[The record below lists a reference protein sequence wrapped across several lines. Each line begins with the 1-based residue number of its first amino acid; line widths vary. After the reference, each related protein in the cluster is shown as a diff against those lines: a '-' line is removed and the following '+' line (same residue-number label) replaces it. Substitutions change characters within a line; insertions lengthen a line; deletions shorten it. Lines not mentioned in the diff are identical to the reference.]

1 MFTAAALPRLR
12 LLEPGRL
19 SSSLGA
25 AWRRR
30 ALLLLPPLLPT
41 SPLLPLSAAE
51 QGKGGKPQSG
61 RWVASRG
68 SASGCRYPVKAAQ
81 GQRGHYARGL
91 DARAERRRGRVSM
104 AGEAPVGVASK
115 GKGVFP
121 PGRFP
126 GERAG
131 TGSAS
136 GPAGQ
141 PAVPSG
147 ARTGAAGRA
156 RTSVEGERGEEE
168 RVKGT
173 DRDAPPVVERK
184 RENEPG
190 ARWAAVTGW
199 LSWWCWA
206 GC

>member
-1 MFTAAALPRLR
+1 LVQRGGDAPSSFSHPFFP
-12 LLEPGRL
+12 LLL
-19 SSSLGA
+19 SS
-25 AWRRR
+25 
-30 ALLLLPPLLPT
+30 
-41 SPLLPLSAAE
+41 LSR
-51 QGKGGKPQSG
+51 QQ
-61 RWVASRG
+61 
-68 SASGCRYPVKAAQ
+68 
-81 GQRGHYARGL
+81 
-91 DARAERRRGRVSM
+91 
-104 AGEAPVGVASK
+104 SK
-115 GKGVFP
+115 GKGGNPKAVGGCPAEARPRGVDTRSRRRKGKEGTTLGDWTHGRRGDVAACLWLARPLSAWLQRAKGSFP

-190 ARWAAVTGW
+190 TRWAAVTGW